1 MKVPRHLQPETRCWL
16 RQIMG
21 DFMLESHHIRLLV
34 LAGEAWD
41 RCNQAR
47 FVVEEKGLTYEDR
60 FGQPCARPEVAIERD
75 SRFAFARLLK
85 QLELDVEPPRP
96 EPGRPP
102 RAAGGY

>member
-1 MKVPRHLQPETRCWL
+1 MKIPRHLQPETRRWL
-16 RQIMG
+16 REIMG
-21 DFMLESHHIRLLV
+21 EFMLESHHVRLLV
-34 LAGEAWD
+34 LASEAWD

-47 FVVEEKGLTYEDR
+47 SAVAEHGLTFVDR
-60 FGQPCARPEVAIERD
+60 FGKPCARPEVAIERD
-75 SRFAFARLLK
+75 SRLAFARLLK